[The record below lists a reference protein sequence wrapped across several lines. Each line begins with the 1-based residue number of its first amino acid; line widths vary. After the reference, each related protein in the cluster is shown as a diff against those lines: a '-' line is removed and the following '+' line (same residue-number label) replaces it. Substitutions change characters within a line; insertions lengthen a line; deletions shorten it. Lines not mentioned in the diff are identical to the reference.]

1 MARARILPDGVTAPV
16 DNGRSIQERIKRT
29 SSSIRMPRLSS
40 KRFICCS
47 ILRPSP
53 SRFCSNSRIWRSI
66 LRSMRVFLTSRR
78 RSCRPIFRSNDCRA
92 GNVMAPTRQRCC
104 GYLRHLHHKNHRARS
119 SSAGAA
125 AEPIQELLD
134 LAEESGGFRLRLA
147 RRQAFKFSQQVPLLF
162 GELLGSYD
170 HHLDIHVAALART
183 EHWHAFAGEA
193 EAAAGLRALRHF
205 HFGLGAVDRRHFEFA
220 AERSGHHGNRNAA
233 VQVGAFAL
241 EERMRA
247 DRQEYVKIAGRPAA
261 HAGFAFA
268 GEPDAGAVL
277 DPRRNIHRQRAF
289 AGHPP
294 GAGAG
299 CAWRIDRLAAAV
311 TIRAGAFEREKAL
324 GVTHPAVATAHRTG
338 LRLGAG
344 LGTGAGTGF
353 AGHRGWNAD
362 LRCLAVEGFL
372 ERNLHVVTQIGA
384 ALAAARAPA
393 PGRHAENAFKQIG
406 KGGAEIGAESSG
418 AATHPMLEGGMAK
431 AVVSSA
437 LVRILQNFIGLVDL
451 LEPNFG
457 RLVAGIAIRMELH
470 RTLAKGGLDLAIAG
484 RAVDR

>member
-47 ILRPSP
+47 ILRPNP

-134 LAEESGGFRLRLA
+134 LAEESGGFWLRLA

-162 GELLGSYD
+162 GELLGSFD

-205 HFGLGAVDRRHFEFA
+205 HFGLGTVDRRHFEFA

-247 DRQEYVKIAGRPAA
+247 DRQEYVEITGRPAA
-261 HAGFAFA
+261 HAGFALA
-268 GEPDAGAVL
+268 GEPDAGAIL
-277 DPRRNIHRQRAF
+277 DPRRNIHRQRAL
-289 AGHPP
+289 P
-294 GAGAG
+294 GDAPRTGAR
-299 CAWRIDRLAAAV
+299 CAWRVDRLAAAV

-324 GVTHPAVATAHRTG
+324 GVTHPAVAAAHRTS
-338 LRLGAG
+338 LRLGPGFAA
-344 LGTGAGTGF
+344 GAGTGF

-362 LRCLAVEGFL
+362 LRSFAVEGLL
-372 ERNLHVVTQIGA
+372 EGNLHVVTQIGA
-384 ALAAARAPA
+384 ALAAAGAPA
-393 PGRHAENAFKQIG
+393 AGGHAENAFKQIG
-406 KGGAEIGAESSG
+406 KGGAEIGAEPG
-418 AATHPMLEGGMAK
+418 WTAAHSMLERGMAK
-431 AVVSSA
+431 TVVSGA
-437 LVRILQNFIGLVDL
+437 LVRIFQDLIGLVDF
-451 LEPNFG
+451 LEAMFG
-457 RLVAGIAIRMELH
+457 PLVAGIAIRMELH
-470 RTLAKGGLDLAIAG
+470 RMLAKGGLDLAVTGTAL
-484 RAVDR
+484 DR